1 MVIWLDSDMA
11 IKKEMANKK
20 KKKSA
25 AIKRK
30 VATNIRSKNSSK
42 KISLKKT
49 KEREKNE
56 YRNSKKWRVI
66 FVRHISS

>member
-20 KKKSA
+20 KKKYA

-42 KISLKKT
+42 KNKLKKN
-49 KEREKNE
+49 KREG
-56 YRNSKKWRVI
+56 KK
-66 FVRHISS
+66 

>member
-1 MVIWLDSDMA
+1 MA

-25 AIKRK
+25 AIRRK

-42 KISLKKT
+42 KNMETILEGSLLSLNQENILT
-49 KEREKNE
+49 T
-56 YRNSKKWRVI
+56 
-66 FVRHISS
+66 

>member
-42 KISLKKT
+42 KNWVGIALAVISIVLV
-49 KEREKNE
+49 
-56 YRNSKKWRVI
+56 S
-66 FVRHISS
+66 FA

>member
-1 MVIWLDSDMA
+1 MA

-42 KISLKKT
+42 KISLKKN
-49 KEREKNE
+49 KREG
-56 YRNSKKWRVI
+56 KKWVQKQ
-66 FVRHISS
+66 